1 MRRNF
6 EPAATSPAC
15 RAPSRMAS
23 PNPASPE
30 LEETA
35 KGVESTPPAG
45 SAQSS
50 ARISR
55 LIDLAAK
62 KVSLAELL
70 KRIDEF
76 DEDAVAPVVA
86 TGPPSVAPPSILS
99 QPGGPVGRLVTK
111 SIKDFFSPIKSTP
124 AAKAKESKLVELRD
138 PIQIDSES
146 DSSEDVTTLFATS
159 APSKKMEKET
169 KAAPE
174 DVGEPLV
181 LQEDP
186 LVQVPASVNSK
197 LRDYQ
202 REGVKVSNHD
212 SASLTC
218 AQFLWGLFA
227 KERGG
232 ILGDDMGLGKTI
244 QTIAFLS
251 AVLSPAFGTRRALIV
266 APASVLSQWLD
277 EMKKVRDTPTEHG
290 ANRMLYS
297 GDSPRPCSSTVPTAT
312 HSSFAFATAPQTSY

>member
-1 MRRNF
+1 
-6 EPAATSPAC
+6 
-15 RAPSRMAS
+15 MAS

-35 KGVESTPPAG
+35 KGVESTPPVG
-45 SAQSS
+45 SPSS
-50 ARISR
+50 TAAINR
-55 LIDLAAK
+55 LIDLSAK

-76 DEDAVAPVVA
+76 DEDAVAPVMA

-99 QPGGPVGRLVTK
+99 QPGGPVGRLVPK
-111 SIKDFFSPIKSTP
+111 SIKDFFAPIKSTP

-146 DSSEDVTTLFATS
+146 DSSEDVTTLFATP
-159 APSKKMEKET
+159 APSKKTET

-174 DVGEPLV
+174 EVGEPLI

-202 REGVKVSNHD
+202 REGVKVS
-212 SASLTC
+212 
-218 AQFLWGLFA
+218 
-227 KERGG
+227 
-232 ILGDDMGLGKTI
+232 
-244 QTIAFLS
+244 
-251 AVLSPAFGTRRALIV
+251 
-266 APASVLSQWLD
+266 
-277 EMKKVRDTPTEHG
+277 
-290 ANRMLYS
+290 
-297 GDSPRPCSSTVPTAT
+297 T
-312 HSSFAFATAPQTSY
+312 HSGALANMRFSSCGVSSRRNAVEFLVMTWVWARPFRLSRSSPLFYLPHSERAAF